1 MEKANRKRDRAIT
14 VRMTDEE
21 YTLFKNKAD
30 SSGLSRQAFFIRLIK
45 SARVN
50 SSDELVELRKIN
62 EVVSDLD
69 RQVRGLAT
77 NVNQMARIANGTG
90 AVHTEKKLAEI
101 FAEICRFRKEISDIW
116 QSIRSSIQAG

>member
-30 SSGLSRQAFFIRLIK
+30 SSGLSRQVFFIRLIK
-45 SARVN
+45 GARVN
-50 SSDELVELRKIN
+50 SSDELMELRKIN

-90 AVHTEKKLAEI
+90 AVPTEKKLAEI

>member
-90 AVHTEKKLAEI
+90 AVPTEKKLAEI
-101 FAEICRFRKEISDIW
+101 FGE
-116 QSIRSSIQAG
+116 